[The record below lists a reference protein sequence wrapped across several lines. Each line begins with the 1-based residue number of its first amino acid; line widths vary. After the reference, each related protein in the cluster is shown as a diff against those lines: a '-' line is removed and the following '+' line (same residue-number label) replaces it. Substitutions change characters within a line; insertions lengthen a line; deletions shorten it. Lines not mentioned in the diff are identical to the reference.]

1 MSDYKFHRM
10 RYIKNKSYDDIH
22 AYESEGKVIF
32 GKDIQDPT
40 HLSK

>member
-1 MSDYKFHRM
+1 M

-22 AYESEGKVIF
+22 AYESKGKVTF

>member
-1 MSDYKFHRM
+1 MK
-10 RYIKNKSYDDIH
+10 YIQNKSYDDIY
-22 AYESEGKVIF
+22 ACEKEGKVIF

>member
-1 MSDYKFHRM
+1 MLDSKFYRM

-22 AYESEGKVIF
+22 AYESKGKVTF